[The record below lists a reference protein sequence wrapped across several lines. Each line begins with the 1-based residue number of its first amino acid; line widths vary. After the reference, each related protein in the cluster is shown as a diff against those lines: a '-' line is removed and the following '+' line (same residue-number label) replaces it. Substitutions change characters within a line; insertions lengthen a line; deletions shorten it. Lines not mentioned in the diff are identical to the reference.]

1 MLCLEFIL
9 VLAFIAFDR
18 RLELEFNLVQD
29 FLIDGFVEVACADQE
44 PVKVDVEMLVYSR
57 ICYSGTTYKGQPS
70 DQISTKPPPNHA
82 TKHHWRITKPPP
94 SIFVASD

>member
-1 MLCLEFIL
+1 MLSLGFIL

-29 FLIDGFVEVACADQE
+29 FLIDGFVEVGSADQE

-57 ICYSGTTYKGQPS
+57 ICY
-70 DQISTKPPPNHA
+70 
-82 TKHHWRITKPPP
+82 
-94 SIFVASD
+94 